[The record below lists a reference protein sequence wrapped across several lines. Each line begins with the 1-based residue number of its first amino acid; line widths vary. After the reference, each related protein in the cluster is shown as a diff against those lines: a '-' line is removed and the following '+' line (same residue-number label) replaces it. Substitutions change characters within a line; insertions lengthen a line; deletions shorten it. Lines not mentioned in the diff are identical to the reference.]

1 MATSTW
7 PPLPRAA
14 WQDTYATL
22 HMYTQVIG
30 KLRLALC
37 APENQFWHVPFYVT
51 VRGLTTSPM
60 PYGDRTLEIDFDFID
75 HAVVARSSDGRT
87 GTLALAPRSVADFY
101 EAVRAMLAGLD
112 VDVHIWDHPVEIPD
126 PIPFHADTRHSAYD
140 AKAVHRFFEVL
151 RRADIVL
158 KEYRGRFSGKS
169 SPVHFFWGSF
179 DLAVT
184 RFSGRP
190 APARPDADRITQLSY
205 NEEVM
210 SVGFWPGAGD
220 VDAAFY
226 AYAAPEPPGFADAKV
241 LPAAAFY
248 HRGMKELILPYEA
261 IRAAERP
268 GDEILAFAESAYE
281 AAVRL
286 GGWDRPALERAVIM
300 DGEHGASA

>member
-1 MATSTW
+1 MATTNW
-7 PPLPRAA
+7 PALPRAA

-60 PYGDRTLEIDFDFID
+60 PYGDRTIELEFDFLE
-75 HAVVARSSDGRT
+75 HELVARSSDGRAR
-87 GTLALAPRSVADFY
+87 TLPLEPRSVAEFY
-101 EAVRAMLAGLD
+101 EAVRNMLAAID
-112 VDVHIWDHPVEIPD
+112 VEVHIWDHPVEIPD
-126 PIPFHADTRHSAYD
+126 PIPFTSDTLHHAYD
-140 AKAVHRFFEVL
+140 KAAVERFFDVL
-151 RRADIVL
+151 RRADVVL
-158 KEYRGRFSGKS
+158 KDYRARFSGKS

-190 APARPDADRITQLSY
+190 APPRPEADRLTQLSY

-226 AYAAPEPPGFADAKV
+226 AYAAPEPAGFADAHV

-248 HRGMKELILPYEA
+248 HRGLKEFILPYEA
-261 IRAAERP
+261 VRTSAHP
-268 GDEILAFAESAYE
+268 GEEILAFADTAYK
-281 AAVRL
+281 AVCRL
-286 GGWDRPALERAVIM
+286 GQWDRPALERATL
-300 DGEHGASA
+300 